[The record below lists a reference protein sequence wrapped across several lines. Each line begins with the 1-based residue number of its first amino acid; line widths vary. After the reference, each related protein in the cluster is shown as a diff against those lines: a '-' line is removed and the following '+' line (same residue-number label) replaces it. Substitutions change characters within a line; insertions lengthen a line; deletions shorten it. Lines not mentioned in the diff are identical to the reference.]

1 MKHEL
6 KEKMKDAI
14 LAAHSEAVQ
23 AVESGRDSITLAM
36 EKKMRCAA
44 LVETMQRKYKHTICA
59 ELSDILHGQD
69 TLDYL
74 TLHRISRKR
83 EAHVD
88 KRQLC
93 LMGIIDVKEHT
104 TAIDTETVK
113 PSKTVSTI
121 MTRAG
126 REFNKKLKDRPAN
139 AWSIEEKEQFKR
151 SMLPFLEI
159 YNEIK

>member
-6 KEKMKDAI
+6 KDQMKDAI
-14 LAAHSEAVQ
+14 LAAHSKALKSVHDGRESIEQ
-23 AVESGRDSITLAM
+23 AMTDNVICGALI
-36 EKKMRCAA
+36 EKFER
-44 LVETMQRKYKHTICA
+44 QHKHTVCH
-59 ELSDILHGQD
+59 ELRGIMSGESVH
-69 TLDYL
+69 DYL
-74 TLHRISRKR
+74 SINRLARKR
-83 EAHVD
+83 SAHVD

-126 REFNKKLKDRPAN
+126 REFTKKLKDRPAN